1 MTGFLVPDAVG
12 AITPA
17 PVPTFSVIIAC
28 YQAAG
33 TVGAAIRSCLD
44 QTVRP
49 LEIIVVD
56 DGSTDDLDAALAPF
70 VGDIVLLRQANGG
83 ESVAKN
89 AGVAAA
95 RGDYVVILDADDV
108 AYPNRV
114 QALGALAAARPD
126 LAILTHDADLT
137 RDGELI
143 RRYFGPHNPFPT
155 TDQRAEILRRCF
167 VVNPAVRRAD
177 WIAAGGYDPTIRIG
191 ADWECWIRM
200 ILAGAR
206 VGCIDEPLSE
216 YRQTGEQLTAD
227 RLAGFRGRLDLLRRT
242 LIRDDLT
249 PRERGVLEHAIAAL
263 EVRAAREA
271 VRLRTSDAR
280 ALTWRV
286 VVGRHHALGT
296 RLRALGST
304 VAPAALVGRVQPA

>member
-1 MTGFLVPDAVG
+1 
-12 AITPA
+12 
-17 PVPTFSVIIAC
+17 
-28 YQAAG
+28 
-33 TVGAAIRSCLD
+33 VGAAIRSCLD

-70 VGDIVLLRQANGG
+70 LGDIVLLRQSNGG

-95 RGDYVVILDADDV
+95 HGDYVVILDADDV
-108 AYPNRV
+108 AYPNRIE
-114 QALGALAAARPD
+114 ALGALAAARPD

-137 RDGELI
+137 RDGEPV
-143 RRYFGPHNPFPT
+143 RRYFGPHHPFPT

-167 VVNPAVRRAD
+167 VINPAVRRAD
-177 WIAAGGYDPTIRIG
+177 WAAAGGYDPAIRIG

-200 ILAGAR
+200 ILAGAG
-206 VGCIDEPLSE
+206 VGCVDEPLSE

-242 LIRDDLT
+242 LDRDDLT
-249 PRERGVLEHAIAAL
+249 PRERRVLERSIAEL

-280 ALTWRV
+280 TMSWRV
-286 VVGRHHALGT
+286 VIGRHQALGA
-296 RLRALGST
+296 RLRALVAT
-304 VAPAALVGRVQPA
+304 VVPAAVAGRIEPA